1 MRGRLLSGRYELGEL
16 LGAGG
21 MGEVWRARDREL
33 GREVAVKLLLAP
45 GGDGERRE
53 QLARFRREARAVASL
68 DSPHIVAV
76 HDHGTDGDS
85 PYLVMALVDGRTL
98 HDVLA
103 DSGRATVADALGWAI
118 DVCRGLEVA
127 HAAGI
132 VHRDIKPANIMVTG
146 EGVAKVVD
154 FGIAKYTEARSSDP
168 QLTQTGQAPFG
179 SVLYMAPERFQ
190 QRNGDGRTDLY
201 ALGCVLYELLV
212 GRPPFVGHAA
222 GIMYNHLND
231 EPLRPSRARAELG
244 PDMDRL
250 ILSLMAKAPD
260 DRPSD
265 AHAARVELER
275 VRARASAGVEADGGR
290 EPEAEPETE
299 VVAETKAE
307 AAAADVPAPV
317 AASGPGPGSEPEDA
331 RPAARPAVR
340 PAVRPHF
347 VAKVPAPPPPGPV
360 PHSRRRNT
368 LVGAAVAL
376 VVLGVPT
383 GLLVSSSSGGSA
395 PVGGSGPSATVVDE
409 VDEYVVGV
417 AYEGSSD
424 EQYPRERVAIVEAAF
439 KDAERASGEKLPV
452 RVVPVKDD
460 QRTPASELL
469 AEYPGLIAL
478 IGDTDSVVGVE
489 TDLDRRMAAIDTCK
503 SSSGPD
509 FAFGMMP
516 TAFDKGAQEGRYL
529 TGAYG
534 VKKVIIGSDY
544 HWDNPNLE
552 DDPNYRTL
560 GHGLREAGVDAV
572 ESVGYPE
579 EMDDEDVARDVAKQ
593 RPDAVTLPNARQR
606 EGWVDALKK
615 SGQLMVVQEKFRA
628 SCETEADH
636 EYTDKEDELVPSG
649 VLRFR
654 SFRDERQPKA
664 DCELFPKAC
673 ASPAPLRKMF
683 EARGGTELYD
693 GALVLA
699 AGIGQ
704 VVDDGDMPELDAPG
718 ADPEPA
724 RAALREAVGGVD
736 VEGLLGRYRFK
747 DHQVLSGSRP
757 VWVDVREK
765 GKWKQLGTV
774 RSLTG

>member
-33 GREVAVKLLLAP
+33 GRDVAVKLLLAP
-45 GGDGERRE
+45 GGEGERLERRE

-103 DSGRATVADALGWAI
+103 ESGRAAVADALGWAV

-231 EPLRPSRARAELG
+231 EPLRPSRARGELG
-244 PDMDRL
+244 PDIDRL
-250 ILSLMAKAPD
+250 IFSLMAKDPG

-265 AHAARVELER
+265 ARAALRELEL
-275 VRARASAGVEADGGR
+275 VRSSLVPSPGGSGG
-290 EPEAEPETE
+290 
-299 VVAETKAE
+299 ETKAE
-307 AAAADVPAPV
+307 VEPVPEPEPV
-317 AASGPGPGSEPEDA
+317 LEPED
-331 RPAARPAVR
+331 VR
-340 PAVRPHF
+340 PPAPSPVTPAPAPAPRPRF
-347 VAKVPAPPPPGPV
+347 VAKVPATAPLPPPPPA
-360 PHSRRRNT
+360 RRRPRNA

-376 VVLGVPT
+376 VVLGIPT
-383 GLLVSSSSGGSA
+383 GFAISSSSSSSSPSSSGESA
-395 PVGGSGPSATVVDE
+395 PVGGPGAAVADT
-409 VDEYVVGV
+409 YVVGV
-417 AYEGSSD
+417 PYDWSLDKRHGE
-424 EQYPRERVAIVEAAF
+424 ERAAIVEAAF
-439 KDAERASGEKLPV
+439 KEAARASGKKPPV

-460 QRTPASELL
+460 RETPATEMLKK
-469 AEYPGLIAL
+469 YPGMIAL
-478 IGDTDSVVGVE
+478 IGDVSSVDSVGA
-489 TDLDRRMAAIDTCK
+489 DFDQSMAAVDTCK
-503 SSSGPD
+503 GGSGPD
-509 FAFGMMP
+509 FSFGMMP
-516 TAFDKGAQEGRYL
+516 SEFDMGAQEGRYL

-534 VKKVIIGSDY
+534 VNKVIVGSDY
-544 HWDNPNLE
+544 HWDDDHAE
-552 DDPNYRTL
+552 DDPIHRAL
-560 GHGLREAGVDAV
+560 GHGLRQAGVDAV

-579 EMDDEDVARDVAKQ
+579 DMNEEDVARDVGKQ

-606 EGWVDALKK
+606 EGWVDALEK
-615 SGQLMVVQEKFRA
+615 SGQLMVVQEDYEA
-628 SCETEADH
+628 SCDTEEDD
-636 EYTDKEDELVPSG
+636 EYTDREDELVPDG
-649 VLRFR
+649 TLRFR
-654 SFRDERQPKA
+654 SFHDERQPRA
-664 DCELFPKAC
+664 DCELFPKIC
-673 ASPAPLRKMF
+673 EGPAALRKMF
-683 EARGGTELYD
+683 EARGGVELYD

-699 AGIGQ
+699 AGIGK
-704 VVDDGDMPELDAPG
+704 VLDDGAL
-718 ADPEPA
+718 PEPDGTTDTDPALA
-724 RAALREAVGGVD
+724 RASLRKTMDGVD

-747 DHQVLSGSRP
+747 DHQALNRP
-757 VWVDVREK
+757 VWIDVRAK

>member
-33 GREVAVKLLLAP
+33 GREVAVKLLLGP
-45 GGDGERRE
+45 GGDGDREERPERRE

-76 HDHGTDGDS
+76 HDHGTDGGS

-98 HDVLA
+98 HEVLA
-103 DSGRATVADALGWAI
+103 ESGRAAVADALGWAV

-190 QRNGDGRTDLY
+190 QRDGDGRTDLY

-250 ILSLMAKAPD
+250 ILSLMAKDPD

-265 AHAARVELER
+265 ARAAREELER
-275 VRARASAGVEADGGR
+275 VRGRVRVPSPGGAGD
-290 EPEAEPETE
+290 EPEAAGLE
-299 VVAETKAE
+299 VEGAAEV
-307 AAAADVPAPV
+307 ADVADEVGGAAV
-317 AASGPGPGSEPEDA
+317 ALPEPEDV
-331 RPAARPAVR
+331 RPAAPVVPAR
-340 PAVRPHF
+340 RPHV
-347 VAKVPAPPPPGPV
+347 VAKVPAPPPPPA
-360 PHSRRRNT
+360 PARRRPRNA
-368 LVGAAVAL
+368 LIAAAVAL
-376 VVLGVPT
+376 VVLAIPT
-383 GLLVSSSSGGSA
+383 GIAISSSSSSPSASSGGPA
-395 PVGGSGPSATVVDE
+395 PVGGPSSAA

-417 AYEGSSD
+417 AYDWSLD
-424 EQYPRERVAIVEAAF
+424 EQYARERVAIVEAAF
-439 KDAERASGEKLPV
+439 KDAERTSGEKVPV

-460 QRTPASELL
+460 RETPATEMLKN
-469 AEYPGLIAL
+469 YPGMIAL
-478 IGDTDSVVGVE
+478 IGDTSSVDGVE
-489 TDLDRRMAAIDTCK
+489 AELDRIMAAIDTCK
-503 SSSGPD
+503 GSSGTD

-516 TAFDKGAQEGRYL
+516 SEFDMGAQEGRYL
-529 TGAYG
+529 TGAYD
-534 VKKVIIGSDY
+534 VKKVIVGSEY
-544 HWDNPNLE
+544 HWDTDSVE
-552 DDPNYRTL
+552 YDPNDRAL
-560 GHGLREAGVDAV
+560 GHGLREAGIDAV
-572 ESVGYPE
+572 ESATYPDG
-579 EMDDEDVARDVAKQ
+579 MDEEDVARDVADQ
-593 RPDAVTLPNARQR
+593 RPDTVTLPSYGVR

-615 SGQLMVVQEKFRA
+615 SGQLMVVQEGYRA
-628 SCETEADH
+628 SCATERDH
-636 EYTDKEDELVPSG
+636 EYADSADKLVPDG
-649 VLRFR
+649 TLRFR
-654 SFRDERQPKA
+654 SFHDERQPKA
-664 DCELFPKAC
+664 DCELFPKVC
-673 ASPAPLRKMF
+673 TSPAALRKMF
-683 EARGGTELYD
+683 EARGGVELYD
-693 GALVLA
+693 AGLVLA

-704 VVDDGDMPELDAPG
+704 VSKAGALPEPDGPD
-718 ADPEPA
+718 ADPGLV
-724 RAALREAVGGVD
+724 RASLREAVDGVD

-747 DHQVLSGSRP
+747 EHQALGRP
-757 VWVDVREK
+757 VWIDVREK
-765 GKWKQLGTV
+765 GEWKQLGTV
-774 RSLTG
+774 GSLTG

>member
-33 GREVAVKLLLAP
+33 GRDVAVKLLLAP

-103 DSGRATVADALGWAI
+103 ESGRVSVADAVGWAA

-132 VHRDIKPANIMVTG
+132 VHRDIKPANVMVTR
-146 EGVAKVVD
+146 EGIAKVVD

-250 ILSLMAKAPD
+250 ILSLMAKDPD
-260 DRPSD
+260 DRPAD
-265 AHAARVELER
+265 ARVAREALER
-275 VRARASAGVEADGGR
+275 LRAGALGAGGRGEGAVVVVRAEAGAGAEVEPQAKSVP
-290 EPEAEPETE
+290 EPQ
-299 VVAETKAE
+299 
-307 AAAADVPAPV
+307 
-317 AASGPGPGSEPEDA
+317 DA
-331 RPAARPAVR
+331 RPPA
-340 PAVRPHF
+340 PRPHF
-347 VAKVPAPPPPGPV
+347 VAKVPAPSPPSPSPPPA
-360 PHSRRRNT
+360 SRRSRRNA

-376 VVLGVPT
+376 VVLGVPA
-383 GLLVSSSSGGSA
+383 GVALSSSSSPSSSSSSSREAA
-395 PVGGSGPSATVVDE
+395 PVGGPGAAVA
-409 VDEYVVGV
+409 DEYVVGV
-417 AYEGSSD
+417 AYDWSLD
-424 EQYPRERVAIVEAAF
+424 ERYAQERVEIVEAAF
-439 KDAERASGEKLPV
+439 KDAERTTGEKLPV

-460 QRTPASELL
+460 TQTPAVELL
-469 AEYPGLIAL
+469 KKYPGMLAL
-478 IGDTDSVVGVE
+478 IGDTSSVDGAD
-489 TDLDRRMAAIDTCK
+489 TDLDQHMAAIDTCK
-503 SSSGPD
+503 GGSGPD

-516 TAFDKGAQEGRYL
+516 ADFEVGEQEGRYL
-529 TGAYG
+529 RGAYD
-534 VKKVIIGSDY
+534 VRKLIVGSDY
-544 HWDNPNLE
+544 HWDDDNAA
-552 DDPNYRTL
+552 DDPYDLAL
-560 GHGLREAGVDAV
+560 GHGLREAGIDAN

-579 EMDDEDVARDVAKQ
+579 DMDEADVTRDVTNN
-593 RPDAVTLPNARQR
+593 RPDTVTLPNARQR
-606 EGWVDALKK
+606 DGWVDALKK
-615 SGQLMVVQEKFRA
+615 SGQLMVVQEKYEA
-628 SCETEADH
+628 SCDTDDDH
-636 EYTDKEDELVPSG
+636 QYSDKEDALVPDG
-649 VLRFR
+649 TLRFR
-654 SFRDERQPKA
+654 SFHDERQPKA
-664 DCELFPKAC
+664 DCELFPRVCTA
-673 ASPAPLRKMF
+673 PAALRKMF
-683 EARGGTELYD
+683 EARGGVELYD
-693 GALVLA
+693 GSLVLA
-699 AGIGQ
+699 AGIGK
-704 VVDDGDMPELDAPG
+704 VLADGSV
-718 ADPEPA
+718 PEPGGSGSEA
-724 RAALREAVGGVD
+724 DSDRARLTLRAAMDGVD
-736 VEGLLGRYRFK
+736 TKGLLGRYRFK
-747 DHQVLSGSRP
+747 DHQALDRP
-757 VWVDVREK
+757 VWVDVRAK

-774 RSLTG
+774 GSLTG

>member
-103 DSGRATVADALGWAI
+103 ESGRATVADALGWAI

-244 PDMDRL
+244 PEMDRL
-250 ILSLMAKAPD
+250 ILSLMAKDPD

-265 AHAARVELER
+265 ARAAREALES
-275 VRARASAGVEADGGR
+275 ARSSLEGSREESGG
-290 EPEAEPETE
+290 EPEAAAVAVVAAAPEPEPE
-299 VVAETKAE
+299 DERP
-307 AAAADVPAPV
+307 AAPAPV
-317 AASGPGPGSEPEDA
+317 AAPA
-331 RPAARPAVR
+331 PAAPRPR
-340 PAVRPHF
+340 F
-347 VAKVPAPPPPGPV
+347 VAKVSTPPPAPV
-360 PHSRRRNT
+360 RRRPRNA
-368 LVGAAVAL
+368 LVAAAVAL
-376 VVLGVPT
+376 VVLGIPT
-383 GLLVSSSSGGSA
+383 GLVISSSSSSSSSSGGSVPA
-395 PVGGSGPSATVVDE
+395 DGPSAAVADQ
-409 VDEYVVGV
+409 YVVGV
-417 AYEGSSD
+417 PYDWSLD
-424 EQYPRERVAIVEAAF
+424 EQHGEERAAIVEAAF
-439 KDAERASGEKLPV
+439 KDAARASGEKLPV

-460 QRTPASELL
+460 RETPATEMLKK
-469 AEYPGLIAL
+469 YPGMIAL
-478 IGDTDSVVGVE
+478 VGDVNSVDGVE
-489 TDLDRRMAAIDTCK
+489 TEFDRDMAAVDTCNG
-503 SSSGPD
+503 SSGPD
-509 FAFGMMP
+509 FAFGTMP
-516 TAFDKGAQEGRYL
+516 SKFDMGRQEGRYL

-534 VKKVIIGSDY
+534 VQKVIVGSDFN
-544 HWDNPNLE
+544 WDDDIIAE
-552 DDPNYRTL
+552 DDPHRRTL
-560 GHGLREAGVDAV
+560 GHGLREAGIDAV
-572 ESVGYPE
+572 EAVDYPE
-579 EMDDEDVARDVAKQ
+579 DMDEEDVARDVGKQ
-593 RPDAVTLPNARQR
+593 RPDTVTLPNARQR
-606 EGWVDALKK
+606 EGWVDALEK
-615 SGQLMVVQEKFRA
+615 SGQLMVVQEDYEA
-628 SCETEADH
+628 SCDTDEDH
-636 EYTDKEDELVPSG
+636 EYTDKEDKLVPDG
-649 VLRFR
+649 TLRFR
-654 SFRDERQPKA
+654 SFHDERQPKA
-664 DCELFPKAC
+664 DCGLFPKVC
-673 ASPAPLRKMF
+673 TSPAALRKMF
-683 EARGGTELYD
+683 QARGGAELYD

-699 AGIGQ
+699 AGIGK
-704 VVDDGDMPELDAPG
+704 VMDDGAL
-718 ADPEPA
+718 PEPDGTTDTDPGVA
-724 RAALREAVGGVD
+724 RASLREAVGGVD
-736 VEGLLGRYRFK
+736 VEGVLGRYRFK
-747 DHQVLSGSRP
+747 DHQAVSRP
-757 VWVDVREK
+757 VWIDVREK
-765 GKWKQLGTV
+765 GEWKQLGTV
-774 RSLTG
+774 GSLTG

>member
-103 DSGRATVADALGWAI
+103 GSGRATVADALGWSI

-244 PDMDRL
+244 PEMDRL
-250 ILSLMAKAPD
+250 ILSLMAKDPD

-265 AHAARVELER
+265 ARAARKAMELVRSSFVE
-275 VRARASAGVEADGGR
+275 SAGDVPGD
-290 EPEAEPETE
+290 EP
-299 VVAETKAE
+299 KAE
-307 AAAADVPAPV
+307 VEKAVAGAEAGVTGAP
-317 AASGPGPGSEPEDA
+317 EPEDA
-331 RPAARPAVR
+331 RPPVPARVTPAPAPAPR
-340 PAVRPHF
+340 PRV
-347 VAKVPAPPPPGPV
+347 VAKVSTPPPSPGPV
-360 PHSRRRNT
+360 RRRPRNA
-368 LVGAAVAL
+368 LVGTAVAL
-376 VVLGVPT
+376 VVLGIPT
-383 GLLVSSSSGGSA
+383 GFAISSSSSSSSSSSGGSA
-395 PVGGSGPSATVVDE
+395 PADGPSAAVADQ
-409 VDEYVVGV
+409 YVVGV
-417 AYEGSSD
+417 PYDWSVD
-424 EQYPRERVAIVEAAF
+424 ERHGEERAAIVEAAF
-439 KDAERASGEKLPV
+439 KDAARASGEKLPV

-460 QRTPASELL
+460 RETPATEMLKK
-469 AEYPGLIAL
+469 YPGMIAL
-478 IGDTDSVVGVE
+478 VGDVNSVDGVE
-489 TDLDRRMAAIDTCK
+489 TEFDRDMAAVDTCNG
-503 SSSGPD
+503 SSGPD
-509 FAFGMMP
+509 FAFGTMP
-516 TAFDKGAQEGRYL
+516 SKFDMGRQEGRYL

-534 VKKVIIGSDY
+534 VKKVIVGSDFN
-544 HWDNPNLE
+544 WDDDIIAE
-552 DDPNYRTL
+552 DDPHRRTL
-560 GHGLREAGVDAV
+560 GHGLREAGIDAV

-579 EMDDEDVARDVAKQ
+579 EMDEEDVARDVGEQ
-593 RPDAVTLPNARQR
+593 RPDTVTLPNARQR
-606 EGWVDALKK
+606 EGWVDALEK
-615 SGQLMVVQEKFRA
+615 SGQLMVVQEDYEA
-628 SCETEADH
+628 SCDTVEDH
-636 EYTDKEDELVPSG
+636 EYTDKEDELVPDG
-649 VLRFR
+649 TLRFR
-654 SFRDERQPKA
+654 SFHDERQAKA
-664 DCELFPKAC
+664 DCELFPKVC

-683 EARGGTELYD
+683 AARGGVELYD

-699 AGIGQ
+699 AGIGK
-704 VVDDGDMPELDAPG
+704 VMDDGAL
-718 ADPEPA
+718 PEPDGTTDTDPAVA
-724 RAALREAVGGVD
+724 RASLREAVGGVD

-747 DHQVLSGSRP
+747 DHQAVSRP
-757 VWVDVREK
+757 VWIDVREK
-765 GKWKQLGTV
+765 GEWKQLGTV
-774 RSLTG
+774 GSLTG

>member
-103 DSGRATVADALGWAI
+103 GGGRATVADALGWSI

-168 QLTQTGQAPFG
+168 QLTRTGQAPFG

-244 PDMDRL
+244 PEMDRL
-250 ILSLMAKAPD
+250 IFSLMAKDPD

-265 AHAARVELER
+265 ARAARKAMEL
-275 VRARASAGVEADGGR
+275 VRSSLVPPAGDEPGDEPRA
-290 EPEAEPETE
+290 E
-299 VVAETKAE
+299 VAKAE
-307 AAAADVPAPV
+307 VAKAAAAEAGVAGAPEVEDERPSVPAPV
-317 AASGPGPGSEPEDA
+317 PVPAS
-331 RPAARPAVR
+331 
-340 PAVRPHF
+340 RPHV
-347 VAKVPAPPPPGPV
+347 VAKVSTPPAPPAPA
-360 PHSRRRNT
+360 RRRPRNA

-376 VVLGVPT
+376 VVLGIPT
-383 GLLVSSSSGGSA
+383 GFAISSSSSSSSGGSR
-395 PVGGSGPSATVVDE
+395 PVDGPSAAVADQ
-409 VDEYVVGV
+409 YVVGV
-417 AYEGSSD
+417 PYDWSLDDLHGE
-424 EQYPRERVAIVEAAF
+424 ERAAIVEEAF
-439 KDAERASGEKLPV
+439 KDAARASGEKLPV
-452 RVVPVKDD
+452 RVVPVKND
-460 QRTPASELL
+460 RETPATEMLKQ
-469 AEYPGLIAL
+469 YPGMIAL
-478 IGDTDSVVGVE
+478 VGDVSSVDGVE
-489 TDLDRRMAAIDTCK
+489 TDFDQGMAAVDTCK
-503 SSSGPD
+503 GGSGPD

-516 TAFDKGAQEGRYL
+516 SEFDIGAQEGRYL

-534 VKKVIIGSDY
+534 VKKVIIGSDF
-544 HWDNPNLE
+544 HWDDDLIE
-552 DDPNYRTL
+552 DEPHRRKL
-560 GHGLREAGVDAV
+560 GHGLREAGIDAV

-579 EMDDEDVARDVAKQ
+579 EMDEEDVARDVREQ
-593 RPDAVTLPNARQR
+593 RPDTVSLPNARQR
-606 EGWVDALKK
+606 EGWVDALEK
-615 SGQLMVVQEKFRA
+615 SGQLMVVQENYEA
-628 SCETEADH
+628 SCDTDDDH
-636 EYTDKEDELVPSG
+636 EYTDREDKLLPDG
-649 VLRFR
+649 ALRFR
-654 SFRDERQPKA
+654 SFHDERQAKA
-664 DCELFPKAC
+664 DCELFPKVC
-673 ASPAPLRKMF
+673 GSPAALRKMF
-683 EARGGTELYD
+683 AARGGVELYD

-699 AGIGQ
+699 AGIGK
-704 VVDDGDMPELDAPG
+704 VMDDGAL
-718 ADPEPA
+718 PEPDGTADTDPALA
-724 RAALREAVGGVD
+724 RASLRKAMDGVD

-747 DHQVLSGSRP
+747 DHQTLNRP
-757 VWVDVREK
+757 VWIDVREK

-774 RSLTG
+774 GSLTGR

>member
-103 DSGRATVADALGWAI
+103 ESGRVTVADALGWTI

-250 ILSLMAKAPD
+250 ILSLMAKDPD
-260 DRPSD
+260 DRPSG
-265 AHAARVELER
+265 ARAAREALEL
-275 VRARASAGVEADGGR
+275 VRSSVVGSRDESGGEVEAVAEAVGAVAAAP
-290 EPEAEPETE
+290 EPEDERP
-299 VVAETKAE
+299 
-307 AAAADVPAPV
+307 PAPV
-317 AASGPGPGSEPEDA
+317 APV
-331 RPAARPAVR
+331 PAPA
-340 PAVRPHF
+340 PRPHF
-347 VAKVPAPPPPGPV
+347 VAKVSAPPPPPAAA
-360 PHSRRRNT
+360 RRRPRNA

-376 VVLGVPT
+376 VVLGIPT
-383 GLLVSSSSGGSA
+383 GFAISSSSSSSSSSSGGSL
-395 PVGGSGPSATVVDE
+395 PVEGPSAAVADQ
-409 VDEYVVGV
+409 YVVGV
-417 AYEGSSD
+417 PYDWSLD
-424 EQYPRERVAIVEAAF
+424 EQHGEERVAIVEAAF
-439 KDAERASGEKLPV
+439 KDAARASGEKLPV

-460 QRTPASELL
+460 QETPATELL
-469 AEYPGLIAL
+469 KKYPGMIAL
-478 IGDTDSVVGVE
+478 VGDVSSVDGVE
-489 TDLDRRMAAIDTCK
+489 TDFDQGMAAVDTCK
-503 SSSGPD
+503 GGSGPD

-516 TAFDKGAQEGRYL
+516 SKFDMGAQEGRYL

-534 VKKVIIGSDY
+534 VKKVIVGSDFN
-544 HWDNPNLE
+544 WDDDMAE

-560 GHGLREAGVDAV
+560 GHGLREAGIDAV
-572 ESVGYPE
+572 ESVDYPE
-579 EMDDEDVARDVAKQ
+579 DMDEEDVARDVGEQ
-593 RPDAVTLPNARQR
+593 RPDTVTLPNARQR
-606 EGWVDALKK
+606 EGWVDALEK
-615 SGQLMVVQEKFRA
+615 SGQLMVVQEDYEA
-628 SCETEADH
+628 SCDTDDDH
-636 EYTDKEDELVPSG
+636 EYTDKEDKLVPDG
-649 VLRFR
+649 TLRFR
-654 SFRDERQPKA
+654 SFHDERQPKA
-664 DCELFPKAC
+664 DCELFPKLC
-673 ASPAPLRKMF
+673 TSPAALRKMF
-683 EARGGTELYD
+683 EVRGGVELYD

-699 AGIGQ
+699 AGIGK
-704 VVDDGDMPELDAPG
+704 VMDDGAL
-718 ADPEPA
+718 PEPDGTTDTDPGLA
-724 RAALREAVGGVD
+724 RASLRKAVDGVD
-736 VEGLLGRYRFK
+736 VKGLLGRYRFK
-747 DHQVLSGSRP
+747 DHQALSRP
-757 VWVDVREK
+757 VWIDVREK
-765 GKWKQLGTV
+765 GEWKQLGTV
-774 RSLTG
+774 GSLTG

>member
-45 GGDGERRE
+45 GGEGERKE

-103 DSGRATVADALGWAI
+103 ENGRVSVADALGWAV

-154 FGIAKYTEARSSDP
+154 FGIAKYTEERSSDP
-168 QLTQTGQAPFG
+168 RLTRTGEAPFG

-244 PDMDRL
+244 PDVDRL
-250 ILSLMAKAPD
+250 ILSLMAKDPD

-265 AHAARVELER
+265 ARAARVELER
-275 VRARASAGVEADGGR
+275 VLRGGGKAEGAAAVVVPEPVPAVVR
-290 EPEAEPETE
+290 PPEPEPDDVHPPEP
-299 VVAETKAE
+299 
-307 AAAADVPAPV
+307 
-317 AASGPGPGSEPEDA
+317 EPEDM
-331 RPAARPAVR
+331 RPSP
-340 PAVRPHF
+340 RPHV
-347 VAKVPAPPPPGPV
+347 VAKVPSPLPPPPPPRRG
-360 PHSRRRNT
+360 RRNA

-376 VVLGVPT
+376 VVLGIPT
-383 GLLVSSSSGGSA
+383 AVVLSSSATSSSSSPSGRA
-395 PVGGSGPSATVVDE
+395 PVGGPSAAMA
-409 VDEYVVGV
+409 DEYVVGV
-417 AYEGSSD
+417 AYDWSID
-424 EQYPRERVAIVEAAF
+424 ESYGEERAAIVEAAF
-439 KDAERASGEKLPV
+439 KDAERTTHKRLPV

-460 QRTPASELL
+460 QQTPATELL
-469 AEYPGLIAL
+469 DKYPGMIAL
-478 IGDTDSVVGVE
+478 IGDTSSVDGVE
-489 TDLDRRMAAIDTCK
+489 TDFDQDMAAIDTCK
-503 SSSGPD
+503 GGSGPD

-516 TAFDKGAQEGRYL
+516 SEFEVGEQEGRYL
-529 TGAYG
+529 RGAYDADKLI
-534 VKKVIIGSDY
+534 VGSDY
-544 HWDNPNLE
+544 HWDDKLAE
-552 DDPNYRTL
+552 EDPNHLKL

-572 ESVGYPE
+572 ESAAYPE
-579 EMDDEDVARDVAKQ
+579 EMNEADVARDVQ
-593 RPDAVTLPNARQR
+593 DSRPDTVTLPNSRQR
-606 EGWVDALKK
+606 DGWVDAVKK
-615 SGQLMVVQEKFRA
+615 SGQLMVVQDNYEA
-628 SCETEADH
+628 SCDSEDDH
-636 EYTDKEDELVPSG
+636 EYTDARDKLVPDG
-649 VLRFR
+649 TLRFR
-654 SFRDERQPKA
+654 SFHDERQPKA
-664 DCELFPKAC
+664 DCELFPRVC
-673 ASPAPLRKMF
+673 AAPAAQRKMF
-683 EARGGTELYD
+683 EARGGVELYD
-693 GALVLA
+693 GTLVLA
-699 AGIGQ
+699 AGIRQ
-704 VVDDGDMPELDAPG
+704 VMDDGALPERGGEDEDPG
-718 ADPEPA
+718 SA
-724 RAALREAVGGVD
+724 RIALRKAMDAVD
-736 VEGLLGRYRFK
+736 VKGLLGRYRFK
-747 DHQVLSGSRP
+747 DHQALDRP
-757 VWVDVREK
+757 VWIDVREK
-765 GKWKQLGTV
+765 GTWKQLGTV
-774 RSLTG
+774 GSLTG

>member
-45 GGDGERRE
+45 GGGSGGDGGSKGSAGDGESRERRE

-103 DSGRATVADALGWAI
+103 ESGRVSVADALSWAA

-250 ILSLMAKAPD
+250 ILSLMAKDPG

-265 AHAARVELER
+265 ARAARVELER
-275 VRARASAGVEADGGR
+275 IREHAEGAAVVVHEAASVAVS
-290 EPEAEPETE
+290 EPEPESQPDSERESEPEPE
-299 VVAETKAE
+299 
-307 AAAADVPAPV
+307 P
-317 AASGPGPGSEPEDA
+317 EPEDA
-331 RPAARPAVR
+331 RPVPRPA
-340 PAVRPHF
+340 PRPHY
-347 VAKVPAPPPPGPV
+347 VAKVSAPPPPPA
-360 PHSRRRNT
+360 PRRRRRNA

-376 VVLGVPT
+376 VVLGIPT
-383 GLLVSSSSGGSA
+383 GFALSSSSSSPDDEGT
-395 PVGGSGPSATVVDE
+395 PVGGPTAAMAE
-409 VDEYVVGV
+409 EYVVGV
-417 AYEGSSD
+417 PFDWSLD
-424 EQYPRERVAIVEAAF
+424 DQYGVERAAIVEAAL
-439 KDAERASGEKLPV
+439 KDAERTSGKKLPV
-452 RVVPVKDD
+452 RVVPVKDH
-460 QRTPASELL
+460 RETPATEML
-469 AEYPGLIAL
+469 EKYPGMLAL
-478 IGDTDSVVGVE
+478 VGDVSSVDGID
-489 TDLDRRMAAIDTCK
+489 TGFDARMATIDTCK
-503 SSSGPD
+503 GSSGPD

-516 TAFDKGAQEGRYL
+516 KKFDMGEQEGRYL
-529 TGAYG
+529 RGAYDTNKLI
-534 VKKVIIGSDY
+534 VGSDY
-544 HWDNPNLE
+544 NWDHDLAA
-552 DDPNYRTL
+552 DDPNHLEL
-560 GHGLREAGVDAV
+560 GHGLREAGIDAI

-579 EMDDEDVARDVAKQ
+579 EMDEEDVARDVADN
-593 RPDAVTLPNARQR
+593 RPDTVTLPNARQR
-606 EGWVDALKK
+606 DGWVDALKK
-615 SGQLMVVQEKFRA
+615 SGQLMVVQEDYEA
-628 SCETEADH
+628 SCDTDDDH
-636 EYTDKEDELVPSG
+636 EYTDKEDTLVPDG
-649 VLRFR
+649 TLRFR
-654 SFRDERQPKA
+654 SFHDERQPKA
-664 DCELFPKAC
+664 DCELFPKVC
-673 ASPAPLRKMF
+673 AAPAAQRKMF
-683 EARGGTELYD
+683 EARGAVELYD
-693 GALVLA
+693 ATLVLA

-704 VVDDGDMPELDAPG
+704 LMDDGALPEPG
-718 ADPEPA
+718 AAEADSEEA
-724 RAALREAVGGVD
+724 RASLRKTMGGVD
-736 VEGLLGRYRFK
+736 VTGLLGRYRFK
-747 DHQVLSGSRP
+747 DHQALDRP
-757 VWVDVREK
+757 VWVDVRES

-774 RSLTG
+774 GSLTG

>member
-103 DSGRATVADALGWAI
+103 ESGRATVADALGWAI

-168 QLTQTGQAPFG
+168 QLTRTGQAPFG

-244 PDMDRL
+244 PEMDRL
-250 ILSLMAKAPD
+250 ILSLMAKDPD

-265 AHAARVELER
+265 ARAAREALES
-275 VRARASAGVEADGGR
+275 ARSSLEGAREESGG
-290 EPEAEPETE
+290 EPEAAAVAVVAAAPEPEDERPAT
-299 VVAETKAE
+299 
-307 AAAADVPAPV
+307 PAPV
-317 AASGPGPGSEPEDA
+317 AAPA
-331 RPAARPAVR
+331 PAAP
-340 PAVRPHF
+340 RPHF
-347 VAKVPAPPPPGPV
+347 VAKVSTPPPAPV
-360 PHSRRRNT
+360 RRRPRNA
-368 LVGAAVAL
+368 LVAAAVAL
-376 VVLGVPT
+376 VVLGIPT
-383 GLLVSSSSGGSA
+383 GLVISSSSSSSSSSGGSVPA
-395 PVGGSGPSATVVDE
+395 DGPSAAVADQ
-409 VDEYVVGV
+409 YVVGV
-417 AYEGSSD
+417 PYDWSLD
-424 EQYPRERVAIVEAAF
+424 ERHGEERAAIVEAAF
-439 KDAERASGEKLPV
+439 KDAARASGGKLPV

-460 QRTPASELL
+460 RETPATEMLKK
-469 AEYPGLIAL
+469 YPGMIAL
-478 IGDTDSVVGVE
+478 VGDVNSVDGVE
-489 TDLDRRMAAIDTCK
+489 TEFDRDMAAVDTCNG
-503 SSSGPD
+503 SSGPD
-509 FAFGMMP
+509 FAFGTMP
-516 TAFDKGAQEGRYL
+516 SKFDMGRQEGRYL

-534 VKKVIIGSDY
+534 VQKVIVGSDFN
-544 HWDNPNLE
+544 WDDDIIAE
-552 DDPNYRTL
+552 DDPHRRTL
-560 GHGLREAGVDAV
+560 GQGLREAGIDAV
-572 ESVGYPE
+572 EAVDYPE
-579 EMDDEDVARDVAKQ
+579 DMDEEDVARDVGKQ
-593 RPDAVTLPNARQR
+593 RPDTVTLPNARQR
-606 EGWVDALKK
+606 EGWVDALEK
-615 SGQLMVVQEKFRA
+615 SGQLMVVQEDYEA
-628 SCETEADH
+628 SCDTDEDH
-636 EYTDKEDELVPSG
+636 EYTDREDKLVPDG
-649 VLRFR
+649 TLRFR
-654 SFRDERQPKA
+654 SFHDERQPKA
-664 DCELFPKAC
+664 DCGPFPKVC
-673 ASPAPLRKMF
+673 SSPAALRKMF
-683 EARGGTELYD
+683 QARGGAELYD

-699 AGIGQ
+699 AGIGK
-704 VVDDGDMPELDAPG
+704 VMDDGAL
-718 ADPEPA
+718 PEPDGTTDTDPGVA
-724 RAALREAVGGVD
+724 RASLREAVGGVD
-736 VEGLLGRYRFK
+736 VEGVLGRYRFK
-747 DHQVLSGSRP
+747 DHQAVSRP
-757 VWVDVREK
+757 VWIDVREK
-765 GKWKQLGTV
+765 GEWKQLGTV
-774 RSLTG
+774 GSLSG